1 MMLIDINITNR
12 LPKMELMNE
21 ENTVT
26 TMIGVLTVVSIF
38 FHIMLLRRILK
49 VETYLSVNLVIVS
62 LCLCLG
68 LTKMS

>member
-1 MMLIDINITNR
+1 
-12 LPKMELMNE
+12 MELMNE